1 MTKTFKT
8 QIGAVLTALCLTGA
22 SLPAAAAQEN
32 LPTRAI
38 NALGM
43 AIAAQGD
50 AALVTIRQELKEV
63 VADHIKPYLPEPDAS
78 TDRKSAEADAPR
90 Q

>member
-8 QIGAVLTALCLTGA
+8 QIGAVLTALCLAGA
-22 SLPAAAAQEN
+22 SFPAAAQEN
-32 LPTRAI
+32 LPARAI

-43 AIAAQGD
+43 VIAAQGD
-50 AALVTIRQELKEV
+50 AALITIRQELKEV
-63 VADHIKPYLPEPDAS
+63 LVDHIKPYLPEPDVS
-78 TDRKSAEADAPR
+78 TDNKSADTDAPR

>member
-1 MTKTFKT
+1 MTQTFKT
-8 QIGAVLTALCLTGA
+8 RIGAVVMALCLAGA
-22 SLPAAAAQEN
+22 SLPAAAQDN
-32 LPTRAI
+32 LPVRAI

-50 AALVTIRQELKEV
+50 AALITIRQELKEALV
-63 VADHIKPYLPEPDAS
+63 DHIEPYLPEPDAS

>member
-1 MTKTFKT
+1 VTKTFKT
-8 QIGAVLTALCLTGA
+8 QIAAVLTALSLAGA
-22 SLPAAAAQEN
+22 SLPAAAQEN
-32 LPTRAI
+32 LPARAI

-50 AALVTIRQELKEV
+50 AALITIRQELKEAL
-63 VADHIKPYLPEPDAS
+63 ADHIKPYLPEPDAR
-78 TDRKSAEADAPR
+78 TDTKSAEADGPR